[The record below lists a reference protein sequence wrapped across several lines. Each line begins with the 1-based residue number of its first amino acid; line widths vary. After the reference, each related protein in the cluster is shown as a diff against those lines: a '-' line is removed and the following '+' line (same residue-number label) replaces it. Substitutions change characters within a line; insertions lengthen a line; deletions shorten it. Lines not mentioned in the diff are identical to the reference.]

1 MSSNSRLTVATH
13 ILAWM
18 ALVARKDPGPVTSD
32 RIARS
37 VNTNPV
43 IIRRALG
50 ALSKQGLVQSRRGAH
65 AGWTL
70 AKRPD
75 AISLLDVYRAVDE
88 GPIFALHASRPNQ
101 ACPIGRGIQPV
112 LTDVYDDLAGLLR
125 RRLAGV
131 TIEDLLNRILRGS
144 R

>member
-18 ALVARKDPGPVTSD
+18 ALVARKDRGPVTSD

-43 IIRRALG
+43 IIPRALG
-50 ALSKQGLVQSRRGAH
+50 ALSKRGLVQSRRGAH
-65 AGWTL
+65 AGWTS

-75 AISLLDVYRAVDE
+75 GVSLLDVYRAVDDA
-88 GPIFALHASRPNQ
+88 PTFALHGSRPCE
-101 ACPIGRGIQPV
+101 A
-112 LTDVYDDLAGLLR
+112 
-125 RRLAGV
+125 
-131 TIEDLLNRILRGS
+131 
-144 R
+144 